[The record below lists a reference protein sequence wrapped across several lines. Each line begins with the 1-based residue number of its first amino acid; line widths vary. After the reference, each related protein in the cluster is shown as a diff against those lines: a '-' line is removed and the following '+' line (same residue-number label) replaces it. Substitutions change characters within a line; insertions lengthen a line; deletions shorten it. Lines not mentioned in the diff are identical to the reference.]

1 MNRRFV
7 NMSAMTAKTLSDI
20 HTHNEAFD
28 GTWTCLAESGAYVCK
43 AKADAN
49 ACNFQFRAEEE
60 TRIGNSEIT
69 QENERRALSEGLF
82 GRALSLHA
90 CGFAAS
96 APRAMPRRKNVTQP
110 PRPRREWH
118 FASLAWRAPLRRH
131 SCSINIGSFLCGRW
145 RPTHQIGKLIMATV
159 SFFTSRAIAA
169 RSPPAFQQF
178 CSPSSEDGRAPCWAR
193 LWSSTGVA
201 R

>member
-1 MNRRFV
+1 MKMRLIKVARARLRRPGGAKPFGFRGPAWRLIEYGCCKGV
-7 NMSAMTAKTLSDI
+7 QGPSSGVELAPVCTPVRCPRCRNENFACEASALY
-20 HTHNEAFD
+20 
-28 GTWTCLAESGAYVCK
+28 LARSSC
-43 AKADAN
+43 
-49 ACNFQFRAEEE
+49 
-60 TRIGNSEIT
+60 
-69 QENERRALSEGLF
+69 GL
-82 GRALSLHA
+82 
-90 CGFAAS
+90 AAS

-110 PRPRREWH
+110 TRPRREWH

-145 RPTHQIGKLIMATV
+145 RPTRQIGKLIMVTV

-169 RSPPAFQQF
+169 RSPPAYRQY

>member
-1 MNRRFV
+1 MSGRERGLRMQSQGRCECMQFSVQGRRRNPHRKFR
-7 NMSAMTAKTLSDI
+7 NYPRKR
-20 HTHNEAFD
+20 E
-28 GTWTCLAESGAYVCK
+28 TCHPG
-43 AKADAN
+43 
-49 ACNFQFRAEEE
+49 
-60 TRIGNSEIT
+60 
-69 QENERRALSEGLF
+69 EGLF

-159 SFFTSRAIAA
+159 PFFTSRAIAA